1 MEQRTRREA
10 ELEVEEIKMFM
21 ASLGASGTD
30 GVRIEYI
37 RGPVHFARFGAGAGG
52 AKTEMVG
59 MCTEDG
65 R

>member
-21 ASLGASGTD
+21 ASLGASGLSTSE
-30 GVRIEYI
+30 GRCTLPALEPAAEPEG
-37 RGPVHFARFGAGAGG
+37 RRLRRLP
-52 AKTEMVG
+52 
-59 MCTEDG
+59 MCAEDG